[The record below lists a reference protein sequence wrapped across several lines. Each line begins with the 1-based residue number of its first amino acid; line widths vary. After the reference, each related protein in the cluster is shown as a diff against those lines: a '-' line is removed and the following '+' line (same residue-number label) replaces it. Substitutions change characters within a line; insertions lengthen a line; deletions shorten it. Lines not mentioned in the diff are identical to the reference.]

1 MILLLFRIL
10 SYVLSLR
17 TGAVVEK
24 GNVKKNRGQAFCYRD
39 PDTSLYPLPLRTGA
53 TREREKCEE
62 KTGGKISSIRILILL
77 FRILSYPLPLRTG
90 AAREREK

>member
-1 MILLLFRIL
+1 MILLLFRVL

-24 GNVKKNRGQAFCYRD
+24 GNVKKNKGQAFCYRD

-53 TREREKCEE
+53 TREWEM
-62 KTGGKISSIRILILL
+62 
-77 FRILSYPLPLRTG
+77 
-90 AAREREK
+90 